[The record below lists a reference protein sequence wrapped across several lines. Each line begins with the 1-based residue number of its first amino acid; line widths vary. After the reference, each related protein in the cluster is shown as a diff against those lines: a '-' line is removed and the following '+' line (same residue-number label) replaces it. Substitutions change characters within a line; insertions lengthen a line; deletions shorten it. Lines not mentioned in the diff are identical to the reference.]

1 MADFTNKQLA
11 EIISATSEEIKKSVL
26 NQRKITNE
34 LIKLEQEFGR
44 QNTNFGI
51 KIKEVRETSIKP
63 DLSNLNKF
71 YEEKT
76 AENIKRVNSRLSVPN
91 LAVYIWLSS
100 VGLFLLS
107 GLFLW
112 FSTKSKQDIISN
124 YQDELLKEN
133 AVLPREEKVLYEDMR
148 EWFKLNPK
156 TKDIFVDWRS
166 KKK

>member
-1 MADFTNKQLA
+1 MADFSNRQLA
-11 EIISATSEEIKKSVL
+11 EIITQTSENIQSNVLKQRNIATDLEKTESKLSTTIDSINSKIDKL
-26 NQRKITNE
+26 NQTE
-34 LIKLEQEFGR
+34 
-44 QNTNFGI
+44 
-51 KIKEVRETSIKP
+51 IKP
-63 DLSNLNKF
+63 DLSHLNKF